1 MADSPFIVTV
11 TAQNFHQIVIDG
23 SHDRPVLVDFWADW
37 CAPCRA
43 LMPILAKLA
52 DQYAGKFL
60 LAKLDT
66 EAEREVAAQFG
77 IRSLPTVQLF
87 KDGKAVD
94 EFMGALPEA
103 QVRAFLD
110 RHIPREADI
119 LVARAEA
126 LMAERDLA
134 DAAAPDCAGPAI
146 GAQSPPGPHRRGPPQ
161 GPGRRY
167 RRGGGADRGGFPS
180 TCWETPRSWRSAA
193 SCASPTCC
201 APPTRS
207 RNCARAWPPT
217 RADSEARYQ
226 LAAHC
231 IARSDFE
238 GALELLFEL
247 MRRDRSYGD
256 DAGRKG
262 MLLIF
267 DLLGG
272 TGEVVSRWRS
282 RMFTA
287 MH

>member
-1 MADSPFIVTV
+1 MADSPFVVTV
-11 TAQNFHQIVIDG
+11 TAHNFQQSVIQG

-66 EAEREVAAQFG
+66 EAEREVAAEFG

-87 KDGKAVD
+87 KDGKMVD
-94 EFMGALPEA
+94 QFMGALPEA
-103 QVRAFLD
+103 QVRAFID
-110 RHIPREADI
+110 RHIPRETDI
-119 LVARAEA
+119 LVARAETF
-126 LMAERDLA
+126 LAERALA
-134 DAAAPDCAGPAI
+134 DAEPLIARALRAEPDHKKARIAEVRLKALAGDTE
-146 GAQSPPGPHRRGPPQ
+146 
-161 GPGRRY
+161 
-167 RRGGGADRGGFPS
+167 GADELIRRLPIDLLGDPQVVALSGQLRFANVLN
-180 TCWETPRSWRSAA
+180 AA
-193 SCASPTCC
+193 DPE
-201 APPTRS
+201 PVLR
-207 RNCARAWPPT
+207 ARLGANPD
-217 RADSEARYQ
+217 DSEARYQ